1 MNLLKTEA
9 VNPKQ
14 CHWQCSVTLAQC
26 VYLLHTFHLRIWM
39 IQKGCFYFLLC
50 WNDTNTHTHTFNDDL
65 IGLWWNVA
73 SSFEK
78 ICAILVFKLI
88 IFRGAWSKKIK
99 GEQCSSLYKWGRG
112 MLGGGRAR
120 PQPPSSVG
128 WFTFPLSK
136 IQIQPP
142 TKASRLFMSTTL
154 HLDLMIYRLV
164 SMPQNWPF
172 DIQNVFCFFSGGK
185 GS

>member
-26 VYLLHTFHLRIWM
+26 VYLLHTFHLRILM
-39 IQKGCFYFLLC
+39 IQKGCYYFLLC

-112 MLGGGRAR
+112 MLGGQGLN
-120 PQPPSSVG
+120 PHHLSG
-128 WFTFPLSK
+128 GLHFPF
-136 IQIQPP
+136 QIQPP

-154 HLDLMIYRLV
+154 HLDFMFYRPVRIDHLTSKMFFV
-164 SMPQNWPF
+164 
-172 DIQNVFCFFSGGK
+172 FFSGGK